1 MEIMAEP
8 LIAGRKAWADI
19 ERLIDQMR
27 EANERLIVSAVAAL
41 DSSDQ
46 AHIEVDRTRTN
57 LDGVMR
63 QLRDANERLAASI
76 ALANVMA
83 EDARRSEEAYRDLS
97 VRLLQ
102 VQEEERRRVAIEL
115 HDSLVQLLA
124 ALTMNLDLLV
134 AATDRSEDRQHR
146 LIAESRAIAEQ
157 CTLQARTTAH
167 VLYPPLLAELGLAW
181 AVKSHVAGFIE
192 RSGIL
197 VELDVHLVDRLPEP
211 IEIALFRVV
220 QESLANIHRHASSA
234 TASIHLARTSGA
246 VVLEIRDQ
254 GQGLRDHAR
263 PTSDPTEPVR
273 LGVGI
278 RGMQERIRHLGGT
291 FEITLEAG
299 TKVRAC
305 VPLRSNTP

>member
-8 LIAGRKAWADI
+8 LIAGRTASAEI

-27 EANERLIVSAVAAL
+27 EANERLIVSAVTAQE
-41 DSSDQ
+41 SSDQ
-46 AHIEVDRTRTN
+46 AHIEVERTRTE

-63 QLRDANERLAASI
+63 QLRDANERLAASV
-76 ALANVMA
+76 ARANVMA

-102 VQEEERRRVAIEL
+102 VQDEERRRVAIEL
-115 HDSLVQLLA
+115 HDSMVQLLA
-124 ALTMNLDLLV
+124 ALTMNLDLLDV
-134 AATDRSEDRQHR
+134 AKDRSEDRQRR

-167 VLYPPLLAELGLAW
+167 VLYPPLLAEMGLAW
-181 AVKSHVAGFIE
+181 ALKSNVAGFIE

-197 VELDVHLVDRLPEP
+197 VELDVDLVDRLPEP

-220 QESLANIHRHASSA
+220 QESLTNIHHHASSA
-234 TASIHLARTSGA
+234 TASIHLARTSDA
-246 VVLEIRDQ
+246 VVLDIRDQ
-254 GQGLRDHAR
+254 GQGLRDSQR
-263 PTSDPTEPVR
+263 PTSDAPEPVR

-291 FEITLEAG
+291 FEITFEAG
-299 TKVRAC
+299 TKVHVC